1 MEAAADSENW
11 TRRVIMDEVISNL
24 EWGEGI
30 YGVQVLEDS
39 PHEPF
44 DTLIRIKPWPE
55 YGDIVRFALK
65 TRFTPEQAEAF
76 DKRFEDDDTSDATCS
91 IPDTPAPVSVVI
103 PYPPTPSLGG
113 VTS

>member
-1 MEAAADSENW
+1 MEVRDSEKW
-11 TRRVIMDEVISNL
+11 TRQAILDDMLAELRWL
-24 EWGEGI
+24 QGI

-55 YGDIVRFALK
+55 YGDVVRLALN
-65 TRFTPEQAEAF
+65 TRFTAEEAEAF

-91 IPDTPAPVSVVI
+91 IPDTPGPVSVVI
-103 PYPPTPSLGG
+103 P
-113 VTS
+113 